1 MCNCRNNLKG
11 NIRHHFGRGPRNTDV
26 KIRNHQTIDI
36 PDPTPN
42 PPIENQITP
51 INDQEKSPEEILP
64 N

>member
-11 NIRHHFGRGPRNTDV
+11 NLRHHFGRGSRNTDV

-36 PDPTPN
+36 PEPIQN

-51 INDQEKSPEEILP
+51 INDDEKPPEDI
-64 N
+64 